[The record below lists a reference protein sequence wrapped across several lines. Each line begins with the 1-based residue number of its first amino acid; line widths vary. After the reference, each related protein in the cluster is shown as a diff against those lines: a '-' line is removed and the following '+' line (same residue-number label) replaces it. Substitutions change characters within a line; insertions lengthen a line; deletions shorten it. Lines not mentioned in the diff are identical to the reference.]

1 MADKEGQGRTR
12 KTITRSARRALSRLK
27 TFLILYPSLENSLT
41 GIAIIIGNPLSCDCH
56 NVDLAMHIRNELSSP
71 VTTWFKYLY
80 KNDITCTDSKST
92 LALTPLSAM
101 QCIFPSENLQAE
113 CPNQCL
119 CSYAPYQSHQDL
131 KGHILVNCSGSQI
144 SINETTKLF
153 IPKIPNHEDISNV
166 TLDLTHTKLS
176 SLNRLK
182 NIQGYDRVTGLYVSF
197 NNLTEMMPTTV
208 YTSSTEKAASTLPE
222 KLARFAFDHNQIS
235 YFDYEALKS
244 QVPELEAVWIGG
256 NPYDCD
262 CDSSELFKF
271 VTRPG
276 HMAKTSVQDPQSVFL
291 NCKNGPLAIS
301 DISDNK
307 EFCIDTKDVI
317 IAIGAK
323 YLVSFSSRSLKTR
336 EKYISFFL
344 T

>member
-1 MADKEGQGRTR
+1 M
-12 KTITRSARRALSRLK
+12 
-27 TFLILYPSLENSLT
+27 
-41 GIAIIIGNPLSCDCH
+41 
-56 NVDLAMHIRNELSSP
+56 
-71 VTTWFKYLY
+71 
-80 KNDITCTDSKST
+80 
-92 LALTPLSAM
+92 
-101 QCIFPSENLQAE
+101 
-113 CPNQCL
+113 
-119 CSYAPYQSHQDL
+119 
-131 KGHILVNCSGSQI
+131 
-144 SINETTKLF
+144 
-153 IPKIPNHEDISNV
+153 

-176 SLNRLK
+176 SLNKLK

-208 YTSSTEKAASTLPE
+208 YSSSTEKTASTLPA
-222 KLARFAFDHNQIS
+222 KLTRLAFDHNQIS
-235 YFDYEALKS
+235 YFDYEALKR
-244 QVPELEAVWIGG
+244 QVPELETVWIGG

-323 YLVSFSSRSLKTR
+323 YLD
-336 EKYISFFL
+336 FFL
-344 T
+344 LSFCQNERKIY